1 MAIVI
6 LVVTAFVVFAM
17 AAVTIGR
24 ETHRLDAVSPAPA
37 LELVDAVDWIAER
50 LPESVSAR
58 ITYED
63 VRDLVTWHLQMLDD
77 ESLDVSGY
85 EWRMDAARALHRN
98 LVRAPLHTVPYQTM
112 PPWLKLHTHGHTF
125 WAVVQDDGTLHF
137 PDPEGPSALAYDSML
152 GLHTR
157 PGQPQPRY
165 TEDDDEL
172 DS

>member
-63 VRDLVTWHLQMLDD
+63 VRDLVTWHLQMLDAEGVRQ
-77 ESLDVSGY
+77 ESA
-85 EWRMDAARALHRN
+85 EMDDLVIIEDQGTIAALVKRAAQQNRDIN
-98 LVRAPLHTVPYQTM
+98 EDQVRAVLDGELAYLRAIGAVGPL
-112 PPWLKLHTHGHTF
+112 
-125 WAVVQDDGTLHF
+125 A
-137 PDPEGPSALAYDSML
+137 DPE
-152 GLHTR
+152 R
-157 PGQPQPRY
+157 
-165 TEDDDEL
+165 EL
-172 DS
+172 

>member
-63 VRDLVTWHLQMLDD
+63 VRDLVTWHLQMLDAEGVRQ
-77 ESLDVSGY
+77 ESP
-85 EWRMDAARALHRN
+85 EMDDLVIIEDQGTIAALVKRAAQQNRDIN
-98 LVRAPLHTVPYQTM
+98 EDQVRAVLDGELAYLRAIGAVGPL
-112 PPWLKLHTHGHTF
+112 
-125 WAVVQDDGTLHF
+125 A
-137 PDPEGPSALAYDSML
+137 DPE
-152 GLHTR
+152 R
-157 PGQPQPRY
+157 
-165 TEDDDEL
+165 EL
-172 DS
+172 